1 MSTPDIL
8 KRILG
13 VKREEVA
20 AAQAIKPLS
29 AVRAEAEA
37 ARVLWIFSIF
47 KNPFSMT
54 P

>member
-37 ARVLWIFSIF
+37 EDANWAEADYPEGLRLE
-47 KNPFSMT
+47 
-54 P
+54 